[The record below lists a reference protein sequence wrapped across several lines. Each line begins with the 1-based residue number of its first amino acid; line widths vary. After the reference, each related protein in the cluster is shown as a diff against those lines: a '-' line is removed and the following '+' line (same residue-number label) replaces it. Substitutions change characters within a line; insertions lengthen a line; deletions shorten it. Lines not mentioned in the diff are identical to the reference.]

1 MIETRPQKSRE
12 RALLIGLEKQ
22 GVSKWDLHDSLD
34 ELRELANSAGAEV
47 VDTVTQKL
55 QKPTAPYYIG
65 RGKAESIKESC
76 QDQQVTSVIFNDELS
91 PAQGRNLENLFAR
104 KVLDRTQLILD
115 IFAQRARSREGR
127 LQIELAQLQYL
138 LPRLTRMWH
147 HLSRQT
153 GGIGTRGPGE
163 TQLEVDRRRVQ
174 ERIARLERELESVRK
189 TRAIQRQGR
198 KRHQW
203 PVAAVVGYTN
213 AGKSTLLNLLTGA
226 DVVAEDKLFATLDP
240 TTRSFVLPNKQRV
253 LLTDTVGFLRKLPHT
268 LIESFK
274 ATLEEVSEA
283 DLLIHIA
290 DLSHP
295 RVDEQM
301 EAVDRVIKE
310 LDAYG
315 KQTLIVFNKIDNLAN
330 REVVDS
336 YLKRFPGSVAISAR
350 TGEGVNK
357 LVQALEGALS
367 SWRLRS
373 RFRIPANESA
383 LIAEIHRVGHVL
395 ELRYEGNDALIV
407 AHVPPDLAQK
417 LERYAERRAQA
428 ILAATILRAAS
439 LRTLD
444 SRLRAI
450 CDQPS
455 RLFGVAA
462 KFRGSPIINLILTGR
477 GIFRFGGRA
486 SKVPIRPQGT
496 TGTFVSA
503 TSIPSPCLKGIIEP
517 VRVRPPSGKMMKIAF
532 SSCNLRRNSA
542 RACGPQFF
550 RHIGKALSMIAE
562 NTLTAV
568 V

>member
-1 MIETRPQKSRE
+1 MIETRPKKIQE
-12 RALLIGLEKQ
+12 RALLIGLEKA
-22 GVSKWDLHDSLD
+22 GVSKWDLHDSLE

-47 VDTVTQKL
+47 VGTVTQKL
-55 QKPTAPYYIG
+55 PKPTAPYYIG

-76 QDQQVTSVIFNDELS
+76 QHQQVTSVIFDDELS
-91 PAQGRNLENLFAR
+91 PAQGRNLENLLAR

-174 ERIARLERELESVRK
+174 ERIARLERELEAVRK
-189 TRAIQRQGR
+189 TRAIQRESR

-226 DVVAEDKLFATLDP
+226 DVVTENKLFATLDP

-290 DLSHP
+290 DASHP
-295 RVDEQM
+295 RLDEQM
-301 EAVDRVIKE
+301 EAVDGVIKE

-315 KQTLIVFNKIDNLAN
+315 KQTLIVFNKIDKLPN
-330 REVVDS
+330 RELVES
-336 YLKRFPGSVAISAR
+336 YLKRFPSSVAISAR
-350 TGEGVNK
+350 TGEGANQ
-357 LVQALEGALS
+357 LVEALEHALS

-373 RFRIPANESA
+373 RFRISSNESA

-395 ELRYEGNDALIV
+395 ELRYDGSDAVIV
-407 AHVPPDLAQK
+407 AHVPPHLEQK
-417 LERYAERRAQA
+417 LADYA
-428 ILAATILRAAS
+428 LR
-439 LRTLD
+439 D
-444 SRLRAI
+444 
-450 CDQPS
+450 
-455 RLFGVAA
+455 
-462 KFRGSPIINLILTGR
+462 
-477 GIFRFGGRA
+477 
-486 SKVPIRPQGT
+486 
-496 TGTFVSA
+496 
-503 TSIPSPCLKGIIEP
+503 
-517 VRVRPPSGKMMKIAF
+517 
-532 SSCNLRRNSA
+532 
-542 RACGPQFF
+542 
-550 RHIGKALSMIAE
+550 
-562 NTLTAV
+562 
-568 V
+568 

>member
-1 MIETRPQKSRE
+1 MIETRPKRLHE

-22 GVSKWDLHDSLD
+22 GVSKWDLRDSLE
-34 ELRELANSAGAEV
+34 ELAELANSAGAEV

-55 QKPTAPYYIG
+55 EKPTAPYYIG
-65 RGKAESIKESC
+65 KGKAESLKPAL
-76 QDQQVTSVIFNDELS
+76 QDRQVTSVIFDDELS
-91 PAQGRNLENLFAR
+91 PAQGRNLENLLSR

-189 TRAIQRQGR
+189 TRAVQRQGR

-226 DVVAEDKLFATLDP
+226 DVVAENRLFATLDP

-283 DLLIHIA
+283 DLLIHVV
-290 DLSHP
+290 DLSHA
-295 RVDEQM
+295 RVDDQI
-301 EAVDRVIKE
+301 EAVESVIKE
-310 LDAYG
+310 LDAHG
-315 KQTLIVFNKIDNLAN
+315 KQTLIVFNKIDRVEN
-330 REVVDS
+330 RELMET
-336 YLKRFPGSVAISAR
+336 YLGRFPGSVAISAK
-350 TGEGVNK
+350 TGEGVNR
-357 LVQALEGALS
+357 LVQALQDALS
-367 SWRLRS
+367 AWRLRS
-373 RFRIPANESA
+373 HFKIPASESA

-395 ELRYEGNDALIV
+395 ELRYDGNDTIIV
-407 AHVPPDLAQK
+407 AHVPPELGQK
-417 LERYAERRAQA
+417 LASF
-428 ILAATILRAAS
+428 AA
-439 LRTLD
+439 
-444 SRLRAI
+444 
-450 CDQPS
+450 
-455 RLFGVAA
+455 
-462 KFRGSPIINLILTGR
+462 
-477 GIFRFGGRA
+477 
-486 SKVPIRPQGT
+486 
-496 TGTFVSA
+496 
-503 TSIPSPCLKGIIEP
+503 
-517 VRVRPPSGKMMKIAF
+517 
-532 SSCNLRRNSA
+532 
-542 RACGPQFF
+542 
-550 RHIGKALSMIAE
+550 
-562 NTLTAV
+562 
-568 V
+568 

>member
-1 MIETRPQKSRE
+1 MIDTRPKNTPE

-22 GVSKWDLHDSLD
+22 GVSKWDLRDSME
-34 ELRELANSAGAEV
+34 ELRELASSAGAEV

-55 QKPTAPYYIG
+55 QRPTAPYYIG
-65 RGKAESIKESC
+65 KGKAELIKESL
-76 QDQQVTSVIFNDELS
+76 QDRRVTSVIFDDELS
-91 PAQGRNLENLFAR
+91 PAQGRNLENLLSR

-189 TRAIQRQGR
+189 TRAIQREGR
-198 KRHQW
+198 KRRQW

-226 DVVAEDKLFATLDP
+226 DVVTEDKLFATLDP

-274 ATLEEVSEA
+274 ATLEEVVEA
-283 DLLIHIA
+283 DLLIHVV

-295 RVDEQM
+295 RVDEHM
-301 EAVDRVIKE
+301 AAVDAVIKE
-310 LDAYG
+310 IGAYG
-315 KQTLIVFNKIDNLAN
+315 KQTLIVFNKVDSMPD

-336 YLKRFPGSVAISAR
+336 YLKRFPGNVAISAR

-357 LVQALEGALS
+357 LVQALEVALS

-373 RFRIPANESA
+373 RFRISATESA

-395 ELRYEGNDALIV
+395 ELRYEGNDALVV
-407 AHVPPDLAQK
+407 AHVPP
-417 LERYAERRAQA
+417 
-428 ILAATILRAAS
+428 
-439 LRTLD
+439 
-444 SRLRAI
+444 
-450 CDQPS
+450 
-455 RLFGVAA
+455 
-462 KFRGSPIINLILTGR
+462 
-477 GIFRFGGRA
+477 
-486 SKVPIRPQGT
+486 
-496 TGTFVSA
+496 
-503 TSIPSPCLKGIIEP
+503 
-517 VRVRPPSGKMMKIAF
+517 
-532 SSCNLRRNSA
+532 
-542 RACGPQFF
+542 
-550 RHIGKALSMIAE
+550 
-562 NTLTAV
+562 
-568 V
+568 

>member
-1 MIETRPQKSRE
+1 MIETRVRKTQE
-12 RALLIGLEKQ
+12 RALLIGLEKE
-22 GVSKWDLHDSLD
+22 GVSKWDLQDSLD
-34 ELRELANSAGAEV
+34 ELRELATSAGAEV

-65 RGKAESIKESC
+65 RGKAESIKDSC
-76 QDQQVTSVIFNDELS
+76 QNRHVTSVIFDDELS

-174 ERIARLERELESVRK
+174 ERISRLERELESVRK
-189 TRAIQRQGR
+189 TRAVQRQGR

-226 DVVAEDKLFATLDP
+226 DLVCRLLLEKKQDP
-240 TTRSFVLPNKQRV
+240 TTRSFVLPNKPRI
-253 LLTDTVGFLRKLPHT
+253 LLTDTVGILRKLPHT
-268 LIESFK
+268 LLESFK

-290 DLSHP
+290 ALNHP

-315 KQTLIVFNKIDNLAN
+315 KQTLLVFNKIDILPN
-330 REVVDS
+330 RELVDS
-336 YLKRFPGSVAISAR
+336 YLKRFSGSVAISAR
-350 TGEGVNK
+350 TGEEADK

-373 RFRIPANESA
+373 RFRIPANEIA

-395 ELRYEGNDALIV
+395 ELRYEGDDAIIV
-407 AHVPPDLAQK
+407 VHVPPD
-417 LERYAERRAQA
+417 
-428 ILAATILRAAS
+428 
-439 LRTLD
+439 
-444 SRLRAI
+444 
-450 CDQPS
+450 
-455 RLFGVAA
+455 
-462 KFRGSPIINLILTGR
+462 
-477 GIFRFGGRA
+477 
-486 SKVPIRPQGT
+486 
-496 TGTFVSA
+496 
-503 TSIPSPCLKGIIEP
+503 
-517 VRVRPPSGKMMKIAF
+517 
-532 SSCNLRRNSA
+532 
-542 RACGPQFF
+542 
-550 RHIGKALSMIAE
+550 
-562 NTLTAV
+562 
-568 V
+568 

>member
-1 MIETRPQKSRE
+1 MIETRPQKTQE

-34 ELRELANSAGAEV
+34 ELRELACSAGAEV

-76 QDQQVTSVIFNDELS
+76 QDKQVTSVIFNDELS

-174 ERIARLERELESVRK
+174 ERIARLERELEAVRK
-189 TRAIQRQGR
+189 TRAIQREGR

-226 DVVAEDKLFATLDP
+226 DVVTENKLFATLDP

-283 DLLIHIA
+283 DLLIHIV

-295 RVDEQM
+295 RVEEQM
-301 EAVDRVIKE
+301 GAVDAVIKE
-310 LDAYG
+310 LDAFG
-315 KQTLIVFNKIDNLAN
+315 KQTLIVFNKIDNIENGAGGSRATSTGRPERVAELGSESIN
-330 REVVDS
+330 RELADS
-336 YLKRFPGSVAISAR
+336 YLNRFPGSVAISAR

-357 LVQALEGALS
+357 LVQALERALS

-373 RFRIPANESA
+373 RFRIPSSESA

-407 AHVPPDLAQK
+407 AHVPPDLVQK
-417 LERYAERRAQA
+417 LDRYSEK
-428 ILAATILRAAS
+428 S
-439 LRTLD
+439 
-444 SRLRAI
+444 
-450 CDQPS
+450 
-455 RLFGVAA
+455 
-462 KFRGSPIINLILTGR
+462 
-477 GIFRFGGRA
+477 
-486 SKVPIRPQGT
+486 
-496 TGTFVSA
+496 
-503 TSIPSPCLKGIIEP
+503 
-517 VRVRPPSGKMMKIAF
+517 
-532 SSCNLRRNSA
+532 
-542 RACGPQFF
+542 
-550 RHIGKALSMIAE
+550 
-562 NTLTAV
+562 
-568 V
+568 

>member
-1 MIETRPQKSRE
+1 MIETRPKKTHE

-22 GVSKWDLHDSLD
+22 GVSKWDLRDSLE
-34 ELRELANSAGAEV
+34 ELAELANSAGAEV

-65 RGKAESIKESC
+65 KGKAEEIKDSFHERE
-76 QDQQVTSVIFNDELS
+76 VTSVIFDDELS
-91 PAQGRNLENLFAR
+91 PAQGRNLENLLAR

-174 ERIARLERELESVRK
+174 ERIARLERELEAVRK
-189 TRAIQRQGR
+189 TRAVQRKGR

-226 DVVAEDKLFATLDP
+226 DVVAENRLFATLDP

-283 DLLIHIA
+283 DLLIHIV

-295 RVDEQM
+295 RVDDQM
-301 EAVDRVIKE
+301 EAVEGVIKE
-310 LDAYG
+310 LDAFG
-315 KQTLIVFNKIDNLAN
+315 KQTLIVFNKIDNMAN
-330 REVVDS
+330 RELAET
-336 YLKRFPGSVAISAR
+336 YTKRFPGSVAISAR
-350 TGEGVNK
+350 TGEGVNS
-357 LVQALEGALS
+357 LVQALQEALS
-367 SWRLRS
+367 AWRLRS
-373 RFRIPANESA
+373 RFRIPASASA

-395 ELRYEGNDALIV
+395 ERRYEGEGALIV
-407 AHVPPDLAQK
+407 AHVPPELAQK
-417 LERYAERRAQA
+417 LERYAE
-428 ILAATILRAAS
+428 
-439 LRTLD
+439 
-444 SRLRAI
+444 
-450 CDQPS
+450 
-455 RLFGVAA
+455 
-462 KFRGSPIINLILTGR
+462 
-477 GIFRFGGRA
+477 
-486 SKVPIRPQGT
+486 QG
-496 TGTFVSA
+496 
-503 TSIPSPCLKGIIEP
+503 
-517 VRVRPPSGKMMKIAF
+517 
-532 SSCNLRRNSA
+532 
-542 RACGPQFF
+542 
-550 RHIGKALSMIAE
+550 
-562 NTLTAV
+562 
-568 V
+568 

>member
-1 MIETRPQKSRE
+1 MIETQRHKPPE
-12 RALLIGLEKQ
+12 RAILIGLETE
-22 GVSKWDLHDSLD
+22 GGSKWDLRDSME
-34 ELRELANSAGAEV
+34 ELRELASSAGAEV
-47 VDTVTQKL
+47 VDSVTQKL
-55 QKPTAPYYIG
+55 QRPTAPYYIG
-65 RGKAESIKESC
+65 KGKAELIRDSIQK
-76 QDQQVTSVIFNDELS
+76 QRITSVIFDDELS
-91 PAQGRNLENLFAR
+91 PAQGRNLETLLAR

-127 LQIELAQLQYL
+127 LQSELAQLQYL
-138 LPRLTRMWH
+138 LPRLTGMWE

-153 GGIGTRGPGE
+153 GGIGMRARGEP
-163 TQLEVDRRRVQ
+163 QVEVDGRRVQ
-174 ERIARLERELESVRK
+174 ERIARLERELKSVRK

-198 KRHQW
+198 RRHQW

-274 ATLEEVSEA
+274 ATLEEVNEA

-301 EAVDRVIKE
+301 NAVDRVIKE

-315 KQTLIVFNKIDNLAN
+315 KQTLIVFNKIDNLSN

-336 YLKRFPGSVAISAR
+336 YLKRFPGNVAISAR
-350 TGEGVNK
+350 TGEGVNQ

-373 RFRIPANESA
+373 RFRIPTNESA

-395 ELRYEGNDALIV
+395 ELRYEVNDALIV

-417 LERYAERRAQA
+417 LERYAEH
-428 ILAATILRAAS
+428 S
-439 LRTLD
+439 
-444 SRLRAI
+444 
-450 CDQPS
+450 
-455 RLFGVAA
+455 
-462 KFRGSPIINLILTGR
+462 
-477 GIFRFGGRA
+477 
-486 SKVPIRPQGT
+486 
-496 TGTFVSA
+496 
-503 TSIPSPCLKGIIEP
+503 
-517 VRVRPPSGKMMKIAF
+517 
-532 SSCNLRRNSA
+532 
-542 RACGPQFF
+542 
-550 RHIGKALSMIAE
+550 
-562 NTLTAV
+562 
-568 V
+568 

>member
-1 MIETRPQKSRE
+1 MIETRPQKTQE
-12 RALLIGLEKQ
+12 RALLIGLEKK
-22 GVSKWDLHDSLD
+22 GVSKWELRDSLD

-65 RGKAESIKESC
+65 RGKAESIKDSC
-76 QDQQVTSVIFNDELS
+76 QDQQVTSVIFDDELS

-174 ERIARLERELESVRK
+174 ERIARLERELEAVRK
-189 TRAIQRQGR
+189 TRAIQREGR
-198 KRHQW
+198 KRRQW

-226 DVVAEDKLFATLDP
+226 DVVTEDKLFATLDP

-274 ATLEEVSEA
+274 ATLEEVREA
-283 DLLIHIA
+283 DLLLHVA

-295 RVDEQM
+295 RLDEQM
-301 EAVDRVIKE
+301 AAVDAVTKE

-315 KQTLIVFNKIDNLAN
+315 KQTLIVFNKIDNLPN
-330 REVVDS
+330 RELAES
-336 YLKRFPGSVAISAR
+336 YLKRFSGSVAISAR
-350 TGEGVNK
+350 TGEGVND
-357 LVQALEGALS
+357 LVQALEHTLS

-373 RFRIPANESA
+373 RFRISATESA

-395 ELRYEGNDALIV
+395 ELRYDDNDAVIL

-417 LERYAERRAQA
+417 LERYVE
-428 ILAATILRAAS
+428 
-439 LRTLD
+439 
-444 SRLRAI
+444 
-450 CDQPS
+450 
-455 RLFGVAA
+455 G
-462 KFRGSPIINLILTGR
+462 
-477 GIFRFGGRA
+477 
-486 SKVPIRPQGT
+486 
-496 TGTFVSA
+496 
-503 TSIPSPCLKGIIEP
+503 
-517 VRVRPPSGKMMKIAF
+517 
-532 SSCNLRRNSA
+532 
-542 RACGPQFF
+542 
-550 RHIGKALSMIAE
+550 
-562 NTLTAV
+562 
-568 V
+568 

>member
-1 MIETRPQKSRE
+1 MDLAPNSVGGRKQGMIETRPMRTQE
-12 RALLIGLEKQ
+12 RALLIGLEKE
-22 GVSKWDLHDSLD
+22 GVSKWDLRDSLE
-34 ELRELANSAGAEV
+34 ELRELASSAGAKV

-55 QKPTAPYYIG
+55 PKPTAPYYIG
-65 RGKAESIKESC
+65 RGKAESIKDSC
-76 QDQQVTSVIFNDELS
+76 QNQQVTSVIFNDELS

-174 ERIARLERELESVRK
+174 ERIARLERELEGVRK
-189 TRAIQRQGR
+189 VRSVQRQGR

-226 DVVAEDKLFATLDP
+226 DVIAEDKLFATLDP
-240 TTRSFVLPNKQRV
+240 TTRNLTLPNKQRL

-274 ATLEEVSEA
+274 ATLEEVSQA
-283 DLLIHIA
+283 DLLIHII

-301 EAVDRVIKE
+301 EAVDGVIKE
-310 LDAYG
+310 LDAFG
-315 KQTLIVFNKIDNLAN
+315 KQTLLVFNKIDALPDD
-330 REVVDS
+330 ELMQV
-336 YLKRFPGSVAISAR
+336 YKERFPSSVAISAR
-350 TGEGVNK
+350 TGAGIAT
-357 LVQALEGALS
+357 LVQALQDELS

-407 AHVPPDLAQK
+407 VHVPPDLTQK
-417 LERYAERRAQA
+417 LERYTER
-428 ILAATILRAAS
+428 
-439 LRTLD
+439 
-444 SRLRAI
+444 
-450 CDQPS
+450 
-455 RLFGVAA
+455 
-462 KFRGSPIINLILTGR
+462 
-477 GIFRFGGRA
+477 
-486 SKVPIRPQGT
+486 
-496 TGTFVSA
+496 
-503 TSIPSPCLKGIIEP
+503 
-517 VRVRPPSGKMMKIAF
+517 
-532 SSCNLRRNSA
+532 
-542 RACGPQFF
+542 
-550 RHIGKALSMIAE
+550 
-562 NTLTAV
+562 
-568 V
+568 

>member
-1 MIETRPQKSRE
+1 MIETRPKKTHE

-22 GVSKWDLHDSLD
+22 GVSKWDLQDSLE
-34 ELRELANSAGAEV
+34 ELAELANSAGAEV

-65 RGKAESIKESC
+65 KGKAEAIKDSL
-76 QDQQVTSVIFNDELS
+76 QVQQVTSVIFDDELS
-91 PAQGRNLENLFAR
+91 PAQGRNLENLLAR

-174 ERIARLERELESVRK
+174 ERIARLERELEAVRK
-189 TRAIQRQGR
+189 TRAVQRQGR

-226 DVVAEDKLFATLDP
+226 DVVTENRLFATLDP

-283 DLLIHIA
+283 DLLIHIV

-295 RVDEQM
+295 RVDDQM
-301 EAVDRVIKE
+301 EAVEGVIKE
-310 LDAYG
+310 LDAFG

-330 REVVDS
+330 RELAET
-336 YLKRFPGSVAISAR
+336 YTKRYPASVAISAR
-350 TGEGVNK
+350 TGEGVNR
-357 LVQALEGALS
+357 LVQALQDALS
-367 SWRLRS
+367 AWRLRS
-373 RFRIPANESA
+373 RLRIPASESA

-395 ELRYEGNDALIV
+395 ELRYEGEGALIV
-407 AHVPPDLAQK
+407 AHVPPELAQK
-417 LERYAERRAQA
+417 LERYAEQA
-428 ILAATILRAAS
+428 
-439 LRTLD
+439 
-444 SRLRAI
+444 
-450 CDQPS
+450 
-455 RLFGVAA
+455 
-462 KFRGSPIINLILTGR
+462 
-477 GIFRFGGRA
+477 
-486 SKVPIRPQGT
+486 
-496 TGTFVSA
+496 
-503 TSIPSPCLKGIIEP
+503 
-517 VRVRPPSGKMMKIAF
+517 
-532 SSCNLRRNSA
+532 
-542 RACGPQFF
+542 
-550 RHIGKALSMIAE
+550 
-562 NTLTAV
+562 
-568 V
+568 

>member
-12 RALLIGLEKQ
+12 RALLIGLEKE

-55 QKPTAPYYIG
+55 SKPTAPYYIG
-65 RGKAESIKESC
+65 RGKAEMIKESC
-76 QDQQVTSVIFNDELS
+76 RDQQVTSVIFDDELS

-138 LPRLTRMWH
+138 LPRLTRMWN

-283 DLLIHIA
+283 DLLIHIV

-301 EAVDRVIKE
+301 EAVDRVTKE

-315 KQTLIVFNKIDNLAN
+315 KQTLIVFNKIDKLAN
-330 REVVDS
+330 REGVDS
-336 YLKRFPGSVAISAR
+336 YLKRFSGSVAISAR
-350 TGEGVNK
+350 NGEGVNQ

-395 ELRYEGNDALIV
+395 ELRYEENDALIV

-417 LERYAERRAQA
+417 LDRYAD
-428 ILAATILRAAS
+428 AS
-439 LRTLD
+439 
-444 SRLRAI
+444 
-450 CDQPS
+450 
-455 RLFGVAA
+455 
-462 KFRGSPIINLILTGR
+462 GR
-477 GIFRFGGRA
+477 
-486 SKVPIRPQGT
+486 
-496 TGTFVSA
+496 
-503 TSIPSPCLKGIIEP
+503 
-517 VRVRPPSGKMMKIAF
+517 
-532 SSCNLRRNSA
+532 
-542 RACGPQFF
+542 
-550 RHIGKALSMIAE
+550 
-562 NTLTAV
+562 
-568 V
+568 

>member
-1 MIETRPQKSRE
+1 MVETRPQKTQE
-12 RALLIGLEKQ
+12 RALLIGLEKE
-22 GVSKWDLHDSLD
+22 GVSKWDLQDSLA

-47 VDTVTQKL
+47 IDTVTQKL

-65 RGKAESIKESC
+65 RGKAESIKDAC
-76 QDQQVTSVIFNDELS
+76 QDRQVTSVIFDDELS

-174 ERIARLERELESVRK
+174 ERIARLERELEAVRK
-189 TRAIQRQGR
+189 TRAVQRQGR

-226 DVVAEDKLFATLDP
+226 DVVTEDKLFATLDP

-274 ATLEEVSEA
+274 ATLEEVREA
-283 DLLIHIA
+283 DLLLHVA

-295 RVDEQM
+295 RLDEQM
-301 EAVDRVIKE
+301 AAVDAVTKE

-315 KQTLIVFNKIDNLAN
+315 KQTLIVFNKIDNLPN
-330 REVVDS
+330 RELAES
-336 YLKRFPGSVAISAR
+336 YLKRFSGSVAISAR
-350 TGEGVNK
+350 TGEGVND
-357 LVQALEGALS
+357 LVQALEHTLS

-373 RFRIPANESA
+373 RFRISATESA

-395 ELRYEGNDALIV
+395 ELRYDDNDAVIL

-417 LERYAERRAQA
+417 LERYAE
-428 ILAATILRAAS
+428 
-439 LRTLD
+439 
-444 SRLRAI
+444 
-450 CDQPS
+450 
-455 RLFGVAA
+455 G
-462 KFRGSPIINLILTGR
+462 
-477 GIFRFGGRA
+477 
-486 SKVPIRPQGT
+486 
-496 TGTFVSA
+496 
-503 TSIPSPCLKGIIEP
+503 
-517 VRVRPPSGKMMKIAF
+517 
-532 SSCNLRRNSA
+532 
-542 RACGPQFF
+542 
-550 RHIGKALSMIAE
+550 
-562 NTLTAV
+562 
-568 V
+568 

>member
-1 MIETRPQKSRE
+1 MIETRPQKARE
-12 RALLIGLEKQ
+12 RALLIGLEKE

-76 QDQQVTSVIFNDELS
+76 QDQHVTSVIFNDELS

-283 DLLIHIA
+283 DLLIHIV

-315 KQTLIVFNKIDNLAN
+315 KQTLIVFNKIDNLPPPSPGYGVAGN
-330 REVVDS
+330 RELAES
-336 YLKRFPGSVAISAR
+336 YVKRFPGSVAISAR

-357 LVQALEGALS
+357 LVEALEHTLS

-395 ELRYEGNDALIV
+395 ELRYEGSDGLIV

-417 LERYAERRAQA
+417 LERYAQA
-428 ILAATILRAAS
+428 S
-439 LRTLD
+439 
-444 SRLRAI
+444 
-450 CDQPS
+450 
-455 RLFGVAA
+455 
-462 KFRGSPIINLILTGR
+462 
-477 GIFRFGGRA
+477 
-486 SKVPIRPQGT
+486 
-496 TGTFVSA
+496 
-503 TSIPSPCLKGIIEP
+503 
-517 VRVRPPSGKMMKIAF
+517 
-532 SSCNLRRNSA
+532 
-542 RACGPQFF
+542 
-550 RHIGKALSMIAE
+550 
-562 NTLTAV
+562 
-568 V
+568 

>member
-1 MIETRPQKSRE
+1 MIETRPKRNHE
-12 RALLIGLEKQ
+12 RAILIGLEQ
-22 GVSKWDLHDSLD
+22 EGVSKWDLRDSME
-34 ELRELANSAGAEV
+34 ELAELANSAGAEV
-47 VDTVTQKL
+47 VDTITQKL

-65 RGKAESIKESC
+65 KGKAEGLKGNI
-76 QDQQVTSVIFNDELS
+76 QDGQVTSLIFDDELS
-91 PAQGRNLENLFAR
+91 PAQGRNLETLLAR

-189 TRAIQRQGR
+189 TRAVQRQGR

-226 DVVAEDKLFATLDP
+226 DVVAVDKLFATLDP

-283 DLLIHIA
+283 DLLMHIV

-301 EAVDRVIKE
+301 EAVDAVIKE
-310 LDAYG
+310 IDAFG
-315 KQTLIVFNKIDNLAN
+315 KQTLIVFNKIDHLKN
-330 REVVDS
+330 RELADI
-336 YLKRFPGSVAISAR
+336 YAKRFPGSVAISAR
-350 TGEGVNK
+350 TGEGMGN
-357 LVQALEGALS
+357 LVQALENALS

-395 ELRYEGNDALIV
+395 EVRYEGDDALIV
-407 AHVPPDLAQK
+407 AHVPPHLEQK
-417 LERYAERRAQA
+417 LARY
-428 ILAATILRAAS
+428 
-439 LRTLD
+439 
-444 SRLRAI
+444 
-450 CDQPS
+450 
-455 RLFGVAA
+455 
-462 KFRGSPIINLILTGR
+462 
-477 GIFRFGGRA
+477 
-486 SKVPIRPQGT
+486 
-496 TGTFVSA
+496 
-503 TSIPSPCLKGIIEP
+503 
-517 VRVRPPSGKMMKIAF
+517 
-532 SSCNLRRNSA
+532 SA
-542 RACGPQFF
+542 RD
-550 RHIGKALSMIAE
+550 
-562 NTLTAV
+562 
-568 V
+568 